1 MNAVGDYELMEMIGK
16 GGMGTVYR
24 AFHADT
30 GQIVAIKIMSAEH
43 VAQETLR
50 RRFEQECD
58 TALRLDH
65 PHMVRGLA
73 YGVLENGQPYL
84 VMEYV
89 DGPNLSVLVHRHG
102 RISEENVIRLAG
114 QLAQALDAA
123 HAANLIHRDLKPE
136 NVLVGPGGIAKIT
149 DLGLVKD
156 LDSEG
161 NLTQTGAWIG
171 TITYMAPEQFGD
183 AKYVDARTDVYGLA
197 ATLYFALTG
206 VPPFPDKGNMTT
218 LGKKL
223 NNDFIP
229 PRELLPEISEP
240 VHAALCLG
248 LHAKTQMRPARCG
261 ELAALLRSETLP
273 AVTTLT
279 VTAEPEGAERRVARR
294 FLTRIEATCT
304 ALQSDTGRWIA
315 TVCDVSLTGVLLQT
329 NRRYQPGSVLELQV
343 RDDPQSDWSVFLVR
357 VCWSRPADENWN
369 HGCTFGRPLTEGD
382 LNLFLKNKSTTTFLG
397 GRP

>member
-1 MNAVGDYELMEMIGK
+1 MNAVGNYVLMDLIGK

-50 RRFEQECD
+50 RRFEQECE
-58 TALRLDH
+58 TVLRLDH
-65 PHMVRGLA
+65 PHIVRGLA
-73 YGVLENGQPYL
+73 YGVLDDGRPYL

-89 DGPNLSVLVHRHG
+89 DGPNLSTLVHRQG
-102 RISEENVIRLAG
+102 QISEENVVRLAG
-114 QLAQALDAA
+114 QLAQALDVA

-136 NVLVGPGGIAKIT
+136 NVLVGPGGIAKLT
-149 DLGLVKD
+149 DLGLVKN

-161 NLTQTGAWIG
+161 NLTQSGAWIG

-183 AKYVDARTDVYGLA
+183 AKNVDARTDVYGLA

-206 VPPFPDKGNMTT
+206 VPPFPEKGNMTT

-223 NNDFIP
+223 NNDFTS
-229 PRELLPEISEP
+229 PRERVPEISET
-240 VHAALCLG
+240 VQAALCLG
-248 LHAKTQMRPARCG
+248 LDAKPEMRPARCG
-261 ELAALLRSETLP
+261 ELAALMRATSLP
-273 AVTTLT
+273 VVTTLT
-279 VTAEPEGAERRVARR
+279 IDPEPEEPERRVARR
-294 FLTRIEATCT
+294 FPTRMEATCT
-304 ALQSDTGRWIA
+304 ALQSGSGRWVA

-343 RDDPQSDWSVFLVR
+343 RADHLTDWSVFLVR
-357 VCWSRPADENWN
+357 VCWARAAGEDWN
-369 HGCTFGRPLTEGD
+369 HGCSFGRALSEGD